1 MTMRILSIV
10 LIVSASFMLLPGCKS
25 NDGKMEIEK
34 NSFGKTKEG
43 TEVFLY
49 TLKNHNNVSVSI
61 TNYGGIVTS
70 VKVPDKNGNLS
81 DIVLGYDNVDGY
93 IKNSPYFGA
102 LIGRYGNR
110 IAKGKFSLDGVK
122 YKLATNNGANHLHG
136 GEKGFD
142 KVVWTAN
149 ELRGKDTIGLE
160 LTYISKDGEEGI
172 LLPQIM
178 RGVHS
183 RGKYIATPNN
193 ERGS

>member
-142 KVVWTAN
+142 KVVWTAI
-149 ELRGKDTIGLE
+149 ELRGKDTIGL
-160 LTYISKDGEEGI
+160 
-172 LLPQIM
+172 
-178 RGVHS
+178 
-183 RGKYIATPNN
+183 
-193 ERGS
+193 